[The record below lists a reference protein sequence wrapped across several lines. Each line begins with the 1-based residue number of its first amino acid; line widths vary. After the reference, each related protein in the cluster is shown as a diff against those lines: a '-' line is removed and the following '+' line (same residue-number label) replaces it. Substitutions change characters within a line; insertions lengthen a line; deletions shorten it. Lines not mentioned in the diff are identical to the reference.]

1 MEVLESLGLLKVD
14 FLGLSTLTVMA
25 RACALIQAR
34 HGVPLDIDSIP
45 LDDPDTY
52 GLLGRGEVLGVFQ
65 VEGSG
70 MRRYLMEMK
79 PTRLANITAMVALFR
94 PGPMEFIPDYI
105 RRMHGEE
112 QVRYRHE
119 RLAPI
124 LEETYGITVYQEQIM
139 YTAMQLAAYSAG
151 DADNLRKA
159 VAKKKAEALHKE
171 RDKFV
176 RGAAGQ
182 GIPDADAHAIF
193 DDWEAFARYGF
204 NKGHA
209 ADYATLCVETAYLK
223 THHPLEYMTALLS
236 VFKGDTD
243 RVALYIGDCRRMGI
257 EVRGPDLNASGLDFE
272 IDEGED
278 RRVIRYGLSAIKNVG
293 EGAVGAMLDA
303 RAADGAFADLGDLA
317 RRVDLRVVGKRA
329 LESLIR
335 VGACDRFG
343 GRQALLQS
351 LDRIV
356 ATSAAHFR
364 AAEIGQL
371 SLFGSASSG
380 DDGLS
385 IPAEPAGAPPRQY
398 LEWEKELL
406 GIYLSEHPLTRHLAD
421 LSEVVTHTSSDLGE
435 AQNGQEVVVAGEVTA
450 VRPYQ
455 TRSGKPMGF
464 VTLEDLHGKIEL
476 VVFTRLWNEIAGWI
490 EARKIVVVKGKIDAE
505 RGDPKVLADSISTE
519 FSLVRPRVALVSALM
534 PSAEAQDLPAEALVD
549 DPLPAPE
556 ADVELDPE
564 PEPAV
569 EPEPLSVMVEALA
582 GGALAVS
589 AQASRI
595 EPPLDRGSDKPLL
608 PVGWSDLALVDP
620 GLRGPGDNDPRLL
633 TVRLASTG
641 DTQRDARRMRRVHG
655 LLLSYPGGDRF
666 VFHVFE
672 ASRQYHLEFPNSTTG
687 FCRDLFAQLT
697 ILLGEGM
704 VAVERLRLQ

>member
-1 MEVLESLGLLKVD
+1 
-14 FLGLSTLTVMA
+14 
-25 RACALIQAR
+25 
-34 HGVPLDIDSIP
+34 
-45 LDDPDTY
+45 
-52 GLLGRGEVLGVFQ
+52 
-65 VEGSG
+65 
-70 MRRYLMEMK
+70 
-79 PTRLANITAMVALFR
+79 
-94 PGPMEFIPDYI
+94 
-105 RRMHGEE
+105 
-112 QVRYRHE
+112 
-119 RLAPI
+119 
-124 LEETYGITVYQEQIM
+124 M

-293 EGAVGAMLDA
+293 EGAAGAMLDA